1 MNSLFWER
9 AHGGLTHFPIA
20 LIFVAT
26 LFDLLSLVR
35 DRSSMGRDFKAIG
48 YWLVILAALGAVAA
62 VFSGLGLSKWKVM
75 GTGLM
80 RLHHLFVW
88 PAFALILALMA
99 WRVVARN
106 EFSRRAFT
114 SYLITACCAC
124 ALIGAAGFVGGEML
138 LGETGSDASSG
149 TATST
154 SNAPGET
161 GSNASSGTVIS
172 TSNAPMSKV
181 MLADATQGRHLFLMN
196 CAHCHGDDA
205 HGDEG
210 PDLYD
215 LHKSDARIHKVVLEG
230 IKGEMPSFGK
240 KLKDTDVRALIAYLR
255 TLKS

>member
-26 LFDLLSLVR
+26 LFDFLSFFW
-35 DRSSMGRDFKAIG
+35 DRSPKRRDFKAIG

-62 VFSGLGLSKWKVM
+62 VFSGLGLSKWKIV

-88 PAFALILALMA
+88 PAFGLILALTA
-99 WRVVARN
+99 WRVAARN
-106 EFSRRAFT
+106 EFSRRAFA
-114 SYLITACCAC
+114 SYLIAACCAC

-138 LGETGSDASSG
+138 LGETGASS
-149 TATST
+149 AIMASS
-154 SNAPGET
+154 SNAQV
-161 GSNASSGTVIS
+161 SQ
-172 TSNAPMSKV
+172 V

-205 HGDEG
+205 RGDEG
-210 PDLYD
+210 PDLHN
-215 LHKSDARIHKVVLEG
+215 LHKSDARIHQVITGG
-230 IKGEMPSFGK
+230 IKGEMPSFAK
-240 KLKDTDVRALIAYLR
+240 KLGEPEIRQLTAYLR
-255 TLKS
+255 TLRS

>member
-26 LFDLLSLVR
+26 LFDVLSLVR
-35 DRSSMGRDFKAIG
+35 DRSSKGRDFKAIG

-88 PAFALILALMA
+88 PAFGLILALTA
-99 WRVVARN
+99 WRVAARN
-106 EFSRRAFT
+106 EFSRRAFV

-124 ALIGAAGFVGGEML
+124 GLIGAAGFVGGEML
-138 LGETGSDASSG
+138 LGESAS
-149 TATST
+149 TST
-154 SNAPGET
+154 PTVSRVTT
-161 GSNASSGTVIS
+161 G
-172 TSNAPMSKV
+172 
-181 MLADATQGRHLFLMN
+181 DAMQGRHLFLMN

-205 HGDEG
+205 RGDEG
-210 PDLYD
+210 PDLHNV
-215 LHKSDARIHKVVLEG
+215 HKTNEHIHQIITGG
-230 IKGEMPSFGK
+230 IKGEMPSFAK
-240 KLKDTDVRALIAYLR
+240 KLNDADVGALIAYLR
-255 TLKS
+255 TLKT

>member
-26 LFDLLSLVR
+26 LFDVLSFVR
-35 DRSSMGRDFKAIG
+35 PSKSRDFKAIG

-88 PAFALILALMA
+88 PAFALILALTA
-99 WRVVARN
+99 WRVAARN

-138 LGETGSDASSG
+138 LGETASPASSG
-149 TATST
+149 ITAPS
-154 SNAPGET
+154 SNAQ
-161 GSNASSGTVIS
+161 ASQ
-172 TSNAPMSKV
+172 V
-181 MLADATQGRHLFLMN
+181 MLAAATQGRHLFLMN

-215 LHKSDARIHKVVLEG
+215 LHKSDARIHQVITGG
-230 IKGEMPSFGK
+230 IKGEMPSFAK
-240 KLKDTDVRALIAYLR
+240 KLRDPEIRELTAYLR

>member
-26 LFDLLSLVR
+26 LFDIISFYR
-35 DRSSMGRDFKAIG
+35 DRSSKGRDFKTIG

-62 VFSGLGLSKWKVM
+62 VFSGLGLSKWKIM

-88 PAFALILALMA
+88 PAFGLILALTA
-99 WRVVARN
+99 WRVAARN

-114 SYLITACCAC
+114 SYLIAACCAC

-138 LGETGSDASSG
+138 LGET
-149 TATST
+149 
-154 SNAPGET
+154 N
-161 GSNASSGTVIS
+161 SNASSAIMAS
-172 TSNAPMSKV
+172 SSNTPVSQV
-181 MLADATQGRHLFLMN
+181 MLTEATQGRRLFLMN

-205 HGDEG
+205 RGDEG
-210 PDLYD
+210 PDLHN
-215 LHKSDARIHKVVLEG
+215 LHKSDARIHQVITGG
-230 IKGEMPSFGK
+230 IKGEMPSFAK
-240 KLKDTDVRALIAYLR
+240 KLGDPEIRQLTAYLR
-255 TLKS
+255 TLRS

>member
-26 LFDLLSLVR
+26 LFDVLSFFW
-35 DRSSMGRDFKAIG
+35 DRSSKRRDFNSIG

-62 VFSGLGLSKWKVM
+62 VFSGLALSKWKIM

-88 PAFALILALMA
+88 PAFALILALTV
-99 WRVVARN
+99 WRVVVRN
-106 EFSRRAFT
+106 EFSRRAFV
-114 SYLITACCAC
+114 SYLIAACCAC

-138 LGETGSDASSG
+138 LGETGASS
-149 TATST
+149 AIM
-154 SNAPGET
+154 A
-161 GSNASSGTVIS
+161 ASSNTQVS
-172 TSNAPMSKV
+172 QV

-205 HGDEG
+205 RGDEG
-210 PDLYD
+210 PDLHN
-215 LHKSDARIHKVVLEG
+215 LHKSDARIHQVITGG
-230 IKGEMPSFGK
+230 IKGEMPSFAK
-240 KLKDTDVRALIAYLR
+240 KLGEPEIRQLTAYLR
-255 TLKS
+255 TLRS

>member
-35 DRSSMGRDFKAIG
+35 DRSSKGRDFKSIG
-48 YWLVILAALGAVAA
+48 YWLVILAALGAIAA
-62 VFSGLGLSKWKVM
+62 VFSGLGLSKWKIM

-88 PAFALILALMA
+88 PAFGLILALTA
-99 WRVVARN
+99 WRVAVRN
-106 EFSRRAFT
+106 EFARRAFV

-138 LGETGSDASSG
+138 LGETSSNTSSATTASS
-149 TATST
+149 
-154 SNAPGET
+154 SN
-161 GSNASSGTVIS
+161 SQAS
-172 TSNAPMSKV
+172 PV

-210 PDLYD
+210 PDLYN
-215 LHKSDARIHKVVLEG
+215 LHKSDARIHQVITGG
-230 IKGEMPSFGK
+230 IKGEMPSFAK
-240 KLKDTDVRALIAYLR
+240 KLGDPEIRQLTAYLR
-255 TLKS
+255 TLRN

>member
-26 LFDLLSLVR
+26 LFDVLSFVR
-35 DRSSMGRDFKAIG
+35 PSKSRDFKAIG

-88 PAFALILALMA
+88 PAFALILALTA
-99 WRVVARN
+99 WRVAARN

-138 LGETGSDASSG
+138 LGETASTASSG
-149 TATST
+149 ITAPS
-154 SNAPGET
+154 SNAQ
-161 GSNASSGTVIS
+161 ASQ
-172 TSNAPMSKV
+172 V
-181 MLADATQGRHLFLMN
+181 MLAAATQGRHLFLMN

-215 LHKSDARIHKVVLEG
+215 LHKSDARIHQVITGG
-230 IKGEMPSFGK
+230 IKGEMPSFAK
-240 KLKDTDVRALIAYLR
+240 KLGDPEIRELTAYLR

>member
-26 LFDLLSLVR
+26 LFDILSFV
-35 DRSSMGRDFKAIG
+35 RSSKSRDFKAIG

-62 VFSGLGLSKWKVM
+62 VFSGLGLSKWKIM

-88 PAFALILALMA
+88 PAFGLILALTA
-99 WRVVARN
+99 WRVAARN
-106 EFSRRAFT
+106 EFSRRAFA
-114 SYLITACCAC
+114 SYLIAASCAC

-138 LGETGSDASSG
+138 LGETSSNASLG
-149 TATST
+149 TMTST
-154 SNAPGET
+154 SNAPV
-161 GSNASSGTVIS
+161 S
-172 TSNAPMSKV
+172 PV
-181 MLADATQGRHLFLMN
+181 MLADTTQGRHLFLMN

-210 PDLYD
+210 PDLYN
-215 LHKSDARIHKVVLEG
+215 LHKSDARIHKVVTEG
-230 IKGEMPSFGK
+230 IKGEMPSFAK
-240 KLKDTDVRALIAYLR
+240 KLNNADVGALIAYLR
-255 TLKS
+255 TLKT

>member
-26 LFDLLSLVR
+26 LFDIISLFL
-35 DRSSMGRDFKAIG
+35 DRSGKGRDFKAIG

-62 VFSGLGLSKWKVM
+62 VFSGLGLSKWKTM

-88 PAFALILALMA
+88 PAFALILALTA
-99 WRVVARN
+99 WRVAARN
-106 EFSRRAFT
+106 EFSRRAFS

-138 LGETGSDASSG
+138 LGET
-149 TATST
+149 T
-154 SNAPGET
+154 
-161 GSNASSGTVIS
+161 SNASSATMAS
-172 TSNAPMSKV
+172 SSNAQASQV
-181 MLADATQGRHLFLMN
+181 NVADAAQGRHLFLMN

-210 PDLYD
+210 PDLYN
-215 LHKSDARIHKVVLEG
+215 LHKSDARIHQVVTNG
-230 IKGEMPSFGK
+230 IKGEMPSFAK
-240 KLKDTDVRALIAYLR
+240 KLGDPEIRQLTAYLR
-255 TLKS
+255 TLRN